1 MMEWSETRH
10 RLGLAPM
17 DLTHQEFI
25 ERVNAASQASGA
37 ALVPAFR
44 ALLEHTEQHFAQEEA
59 WMVETAC
66 PARDEHAGE
75 HRRVLGDL
83 RRFLA
88 RIEQGSSMMAR
99 AYLKE
104 QVPGWFDLHASTMD
118 AALAA
123 HLKARGR
130 A

>member
-1 MMEWSETRH
+1 MEWSEAQH
-10 RLGLAPM
+10 RLNLAPM
-17 DLTHQEFI
+17 DATHQAFI
-25 ERVNAASQASGA
+25 AHVNAASQAAGA
-37 ALVPAFR
+37 ALGPAFR
-44 ALLEHTEQHFAQEEA
+44 ALLEHTGQHFAQEDA
-59 WMVETAC
+59 WMVESGF

-83 RRFLA
+83 RRFME
-88 RIEQGSSMMAR
+88 RIDKGSSMMAR

-104 QVPGWFDLHASTMD
+104 QVPGWFDLHARTMD

-123 HLKARGR
+123 HLKARGM